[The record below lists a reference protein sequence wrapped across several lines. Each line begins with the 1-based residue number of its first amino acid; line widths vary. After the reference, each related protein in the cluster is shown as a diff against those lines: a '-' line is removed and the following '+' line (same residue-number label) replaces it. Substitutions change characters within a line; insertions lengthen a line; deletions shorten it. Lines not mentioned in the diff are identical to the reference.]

1 MDSGSGEN
9 GLMKKWYLLA
19 CIATCLLLAGNTFAQ
34 STTNTP
40 VSDRATQLGIV
51 QSVLSAKL
59 SERRELR
66 QKIGTATPDDID
78 DLEVSLVELN
88 ASIDE
93 LRVSF
98 EQIAVGTVDLSVFSG
113 EVKEFDWRT
122 EMTDVLMPIIRN
134 LQALTEKPRRIEA
147 LKTQIATN
155 DEQLIAVNEALSSI
169 EKSLSV
175 LDDGDAKQSLNSLLM
190 TWQDRATELARSTE
204 VANARLDNILESD
217 GNLADNLKEG
227 FIEFVKGRGLTLA
240 IAILAALAVWHIA
253 KLLTKLLST
262 RSSSEAVD
270 TFRTRQRVVQY
281 GFNVLTG
288 LLMAIAVIVV
298 FYTRGDVLLLGLSF
312 LFVGAMILGLRHA
325 VPKFLAEAK
334 LLLNL
339 GSIREGERV
348 VYNGLPFQ
356 IASLNMYS
364 VLKNPE
370 LTGVIRLPLESMM
383 GMISR
388 PAGKELWFPAS
399 KGDFI
404 MFSDDN
410 LLEVISMTTEL
421 VQLKNLAG
429 TRSTVPAA
437 DFYNMTFDNI
447 TRGEKFSVIETFGVG
462 YSHQNIINDDIP
474 RALQHAL
481 EERLNT
487 MDFAEHIV
495 SVAVELKEAGASSL
509 DYWVCVTLSYEG
521 ARAHKKIG
529 RLIQQTCVATC
540 TSNEWDIPFPQLTIH
555 NR

>member
-1 MDSGSGEN
+1 M
-9 GLMKKWYLLA
+9 
-19 CIATCLLLAGNTFAQ
+19 
-34 STTNTP
+34 
-40 VSDRATQLGIV
+40 SDRATQLDTV

-59 SERRELR
+59 DERRELR
-66 QKIGTATPDDID
+66 KKITSATPDDIA
-78 DLEVSLVELN
+78 DLEVDLVDLN

-93 LRVSF
+93 LRMSF
-98 EQIAVGTVDLSVFSG
+98 EQIAVGSVDLTLFNG
-113 EVKEFDWRT
+113 EVKAFDWRT

-134 LQALTEKPRRIEA
+134 LQSLTEKPRRIEA
-147 LKTQIATN
+147 LRTQITTN
-155 DEQLIAVNEALSSI
+155 DEQLIVVNEALTSI

-175 LDDGDAKQSLNSLLM
+175 LEDGDAKESLTSLQS
-190 TWQDRATELARSTE
+190 TWQDRAIEFERSTE

-217 GNLADNLKEG
+217 GSLAGNLQEG
-227 FIEFVKGRGLTLA
+227 VIEFVKGRGLTLA

-262 RSSSEAVD
+262 RSSSEGVE
-270 TFRTRQRVVQY
+270 TYRTRQRVVQY

-288 LLMAIAVIVV
+288 LLMLIVVIVV

-312 LFVGAMILGLRHA
+312 LIVGAMILGMRHA

-348 VYNGLPFQ
+348 VYNGLPFH

-364 VLKNPE
+364 ILKNPE
-370 LTGVIRLPLESMM
+370 LTGVIRLPLESML

-399 KGDFI
+399 KGDYI
-404 MFSDDN
+404 MFSDGG
-410 LLEVISMTTEL
+410 LLEVVSLTTEL
-421 VQLKNLAG
+421 VQLKDLAG
-429 TRSTVPAA
+429 TISTMPSS
-437 DFYNMTFDNI
+437 DFYTMTFDNI
-447 TRGEKFSVIETFGVG
+447 TRGKKFSVVETFGIG
-462 YSHQNIINDDIP
+462 YSHQNISNDDIP
-474 RALQHAL
+474 KKLQRAVEQCMQA
-481 EERLNT
+481 
-487 MDFAEHIV
+487 MDFAQHID

-521 ARAHKKIG
+521 ARAHRKIG

-540 TSNEWDIPFPQLTIH
+540 TENDWDIPFPQLTIH
-555 NR
+555 NQ